1 MPEPEIIL
9 YKTHQDL
16 DLFTPSGMA
25 MSHTQENIPVQ
36 GPEKRMP
43 DAIEELTLPSK
54 AVIPIFGSR
63 LSGLQYAC

>member
-1 MPEPEIIL
+1 
-9 YKTHQDL
+9 
-16 DLFTPSGMA
+16 MA